1 VNSKDPLDLD
11 EPLDDGL
18 GEPPPPAPLFAGV
31 PELMRKAAF
40 AGLGALFM
48 TEEGLRRTAAQLPLP
63 KEALAAL
70 LAQAERTKDEVTR
83 VLAEELRRFLHSEGL
98 KRELAQIFSGMSLEV
113 KARVR
118 LVPDDKSSRPHRTQV
133 KVTPGP
139 GARVRRRKTPE

>member
-11 EPLDDGL
+11 DMPL
-18 GEPPPPAPLFAGV
+18 EEPPPAPLFAGV

-70 LAQAERTKDEVTR
+70 LAQAERTKEEVTR

-98 KRELAQIFSGMSLEV
+98 KRELSQIFSGMSLEV

-118 LVPDDKSSRPHRTQV
+118 LVPDEKSGQPPRPQV
-133 KVTPGP
+133 KVKPGP
-139 GARVRRRKTPE
+139 AARGRKRKTPE

>member
-11 EPLDDGL
+11 EPLDD
-18 GEPPPPAPLFAGV
+18 
-31 PELMRKAAF
+31 
-40 AGLGALFM
+40 GLGALFM
-48 TEEGLRRTAAQLPLP
+48 TEEGLRRTAAQLPVP

-83 VLAEELRRFLHSEGL
+83 VLAEELRRFLRSEGL

-118 LVPDDKSSRPHRTQV
+118 LVPDDKSARPHRTQV
-133 KVTPGP
+133 KVTPSP
-139 GARVRRRKTPE
+139 GAARSRKRKTPE

>member
-1 VNSKDPLDLD
+1 MSVKDPLDLD
-11 EPLDDGL
+11 EPL
-18 GEPPPPAPLFAGV
+18 GESPPAVPLFGLV

-98 KRELAQIFSGMSLEV
+98 KRELSQIFSGMSLEV
-113 KARVR
+113 KARIR
-118 LVPDDKSSRPHRTQV
+118 LVPDEKSGPPRPPSV
-133 KVTPGP
+133 KVTPAAP
-139 GARVRRRKTPE
+139 RPRKRKKPE